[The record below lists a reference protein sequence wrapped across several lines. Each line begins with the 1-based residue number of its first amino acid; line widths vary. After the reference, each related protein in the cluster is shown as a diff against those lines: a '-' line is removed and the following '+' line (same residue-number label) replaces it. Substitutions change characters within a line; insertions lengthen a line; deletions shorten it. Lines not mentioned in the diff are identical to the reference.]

1 MLWVDHVHLIDLD
14 YYIYDSSN
22 YDTQADIRRSKKHCT
37 LSHLEFSPSFCDN
50 LGIAPTTS
58 SNIKAK

>member
-37 LSHLEFSPSFCDN
+37 LSHLEFSPSYRNN
-50 LGIAPTTS
+50 LGIAPPTS